1 MLLANITT
9 SKHTTKFSK
18 YLRKHRKKTFKA
30 LYPSLIGENNIAPNT
45 QIGRIN
51 IPGKVYKNENLY
63 NNDKYT
69 RSGEF
74 IENMV
79 ADNFIEF
86 AERWFHLAGIK
97 EIIGDIDELYSAN
110 GFNPYS
116 SLVGTGII
124 GESIS
129 LHKEG
134 ELIKPFEITN
144 SDRYSRPFTIY
155 KDYEGP
161 TYEELFERNN
171 KK

>member
-1 MLLANITT
+1 MG
-9 SKHTTKFSK
+9 KV
-18 YLRKHRKKTFKA
+18 
-30 LYPSLIGENNIAPNT
+30 
-45 QIGRIN
+45 N
-51 IPGKVYKNENLY
+51 IPSKVYKNENLY
-63 NNDKYT
+63 NNSNYT

-97 EIIGDIDELYSAN
+97 EIIEDIDDLYIAN
-110 GFNPYS
+110 GFDRYS
-116 SLVGTGII
+116 KTVGTGII

-134 ELIKPFEITN
+134 EIIKPFDITN